1 MLDYS
6 LERFSSD
13 FDGTY
18 KAGDSGSFWTCEPYV
33 AHVLQG
39 NLLQSLINER
49 LRSLLDDPRTE
60 QDVQIKEV
68 MLHRSQRWNVSISF
82 FDLPHRYIHALPY
95 LSFYSPVGQT
105 LKGYIYR
112 LPETYRNELFDPS
125 VQLEPVGPLAV
136 EPGQILRL
144 DTDRFAYDFQ
154 ITRPICIVRVN
165 TTAIRPLE
173 WLFSKTTLQAW
184 QANDADLFFTQLRIA
199 AMVLGKIAH
208 QSSIEPL
215 KQLSN
220 HDHHAVRWAA
230 IQNLGRLSRSEA
242 LEKVRE
248 AVNDQHPHVRR
259 AAQKTLAAM
268 NRR

>member
-6 LERFSSD
+6 LDRFSSD

-18 KAGDSGSFWTCEPYV
+18 RTGNSESFWACEPFV
-33 AHVLQG
+33 ARVLKEK
-39 NLLQSLINER
+39 LLEGMVIER
-49 LRSLLDDPRTE
+49 LRSLLHDPRAE
-60 QDVQIKEV
+60 QDVQIKEI
-68 MLHRSQRWNVSISF
+68 MLHRCQRWNISISL

-95 LSFYSPVGQT
+95 LSFYSPVGQA
-105 LKGYIYR
+105 LKGYVYR
-112 LPETYRNELFDPS
+112 LPSTYRNELFDPS
-125 VQLEPVGPLAV
+125 VQLEPVGPVAV

-154 ITRPICIVRVN
+154 IPRPVCIVRVN
-165 TTAIRPLE
+165 TTAVRPLE

-184 QANDADLFFTQLRIA
+184 QANDADLSFTQLRIA

-215 KQLSN
+215 KQLAN
-220 HDHHAVRWAA
+220 HGHHAVRWAA

-268 NRR
+268 NRP